1 MCVALP
7 LDIRVQGT
15 CSGQTC
21 TFFVESRKDARPKK
35 PRRRCSRPCLS
46 KAPHDAAKSTG
57 GVRGVAA
64 RRKCAGCAAHFGI
77 RSPDG
82 AALLLFVLF
91 FTALPSRSFFLPRS
105 FLFPPTRRYRQGLAC
120 SLASEGNSSVV
131 LGPSRAFGRPARLS
145 WNPGR
150 IRALSFC
157 SAPLFQSLC
166 SQTALERNMLLDSR
180 GEIRKLGARIWRINV
195 IKRCSIGLTAGLV
208 GD

>member
-1 MCVALP
+1 MFKGHILVKLTHSL
-7 LDIRVQGT
+7 LDRTRSQ
-15 CSGQTC
+15 
-21 TFFVESRKDARPKK
+21 KDARPKK
-35 PRRRCSRPCLS
+35 PRRRLTSVPQQGPARCREEY
-46 KAPHDAAKSTG
+46 G

-82 AALLLFVLF
+82 AALLLFVHF
-91 FTALPSRSFFLPRS
+91 FTTLPSRSFFLPCS

-120 SLASEGNSSVV
+120 SLASEGNSSAV

-166 SQTALERNMLLDSR
+166 SQTALERRMLLDSR
-180 GEIRKLGARIWRINV
+180 REIRKLGARIWRINV
-195 IKRCSIGLTAGLV
+195 IKRS
-208 GD
+208 

>member
-1 MCVALP
+1 MPQQGPARCSEEYGGGEGGSSASEMRGLCGALWYT
-7 LDIRVQGT
+7 V
-15 CSGQTC
+15 
-21 TFFVESRKDARPKK
+21 
-35 PRRRCSRPCLS
+35 PRRGCPSSLCAFLYR
-46 KAPHDAAKSTG
+46 APLA
-57 GVRGVAA
+57 
-64 RRKCAGCAAHFGI
+64 
-77 RSPDG
+77 
-82 AALLLFVLF
+82 
-91 FTALPSRSFFLPRS
+91 FFLPRS

-150 IRALSFC
+150 IRALSFS

-195 IKRCSIGLTAGLV
+195 IKRCLIGLNAGLV